1 MAGHD
6 LQKAERF
13 FYDSYAVLAYLSDNP
28 KYRSFFEENDGIL
41 TKLNLMEIYYRTL
54 EVHGAQAASQVVKAF
69 AKYLTDF
76 GIGDIEGAVKLR
88 LKLKKKGLDISYA
101 DAMGYYLAQKSNIKF
116 LTGDKWFKGLE
127 GVEFVT

>member
-1 MAGHD
+1 
-6 LQKAERF
+6 LQKAKRF

-28 KYRSFFEENDGIL
+28 NYRSFFEENDGIL

-54 EVHGAQAASQVVKAF
+54 EVHGLQAASQVVKAF
-69 AKYLTDF
+69 AKYVLDF
-76 GIGDIEGAVKLR
+76 TIADIEGAMKLR
-88 LKLKKKGLDISYA
+88 LKLKKRGHDISYA

-116 LTGDKWFKGLE
+116 LTGDKWFKNLE

>member
-1 MAGHD
+1 MVGYD
-6 LQKAERF
+6 LQKAKRF

-28 KYRSFFEENDGIL
+28 NYRSFFEENDGIL

-54 EVHGAQAASQVVKAF
+54 EVHGVQAASQVVKAF
-69 AKYLTDF
+69 AKYMLDF
-76 GIGDIEGAVKLR
+76 GIVDIEGAMKLR
-88 LKLKKKGLDISYA
+88 LKLKKKGHDISYA
-101 DAMGYYLAQKSNIKF
+101 DAMGYYLAQKSNVKF

>member
-6 LQKAERF
+6 LQKAKRF

-28 KYRSFFEENDGIL
+28 KYRVFFEENDGIL
-41 TKLNLMEIYYRTL
+41 TKLNLMEIYNRTL
-54 EVHGAQAASQVVKAF
+54 EVHGVQAASQVVKAF
-69 AKYLTDF
+69 GKYVTEF
-76 GIGDIEGAVKLR
+76 GIVDIEGAMKLR
-88 LKLKKKGLDISYA
+88 LKLKKNGHDISYA

-116 LTGDKWFKGLE
+116 LTGDKWFKDLQ

>member
-6 LQKAERF
+6 LQKAKRF

-28 KYRSFFEENDGIL
+28 NYRSFFEENDGIL

-54 EVHGAQAASQVVKAF
+54 EVHGVQAASEVVKAF
-69 AKYLTDF
+69 AKYVTDF
-76 GIGDIEGAVKLR
+76 GIADIEGAMKLR

-101 DAMGYYLAQKSNIKF
+101 DAMGYYLAKKSNVRF

-127 GVEFVT
+127 GVEFIT

>member
-1 MAGHD
+1 M
-6 LQKAERF
+6 QKAKRF

-28 KYRSFFEENDGIL
+28 NYRVFFEENDGVL

-54 EVHGAQAASQVVKAF
+54 EVHGVQAAFQVVHAF
-69 AKYLTDF
+69 AKYVMDF
-76 GIGDIEGAVKLR
+76 GIVDIEGAMKLR
-88 LKLKKKGLDISYA
+88 LKLKKGGHDISYA

-116 LTGDKWFKGLE
+116 LTGDKWFKDLE

>member
-1 MAGHD
+1 M
-6 LQKAERF
+6 QKDKRF

-54 EVHGAQAASQVVKAF
+54 EVHGVQAASEVVKVF

-76 GIGDIEGAVKLR
+76 GIADIEGAMKLR
-88 LKLKKKGLDISYA
+88 LKLKKDGHDLSYA
-101 DAMGYYLAQKSNIKF
+101 DAVGYYLAQKSNIKF
-116 LTGDKWFKGLE
+116 LTGDKWFKDLE
-127 GVEFVT
+127 GVEFVA